1 MNHYGFGSAL
11 AIAGLFAAG
20 PLTAQISLPVDV
32 RIPMAPAPFAAAG
45 KIHLVYELHVTNF
58 GRQEMA
64 LTGVAAM
71 NAGDRTTLVEYSGEV
86 LAANLRRPGFAP
98 DAADPHKIAGG
109 ARAVVFMW
117 VSLDDAG
124 SLPWSL
130 EHRLTFE
137 SRDDDGQRVEATVD
151 TEGVE
156 PGPPA
161 VVISAPLRG
170 ANWFAFNGPD
180 NVTGH
185 RRALIPVGGRA
196 RIAQRFAID
205 WVQIVDG
212 ATHTGDRED
221 NANYHAWG
229 ADALAVADGIVVEVK
244 DSIPEN
250 VPGIDSRAVPITL
263 ETVGGNYVVLDIGDG
278 HYAFYAHLQPGSIV
292 VAPGDRVR
300 RGQVLGLV
308 GNSGNST
315 EPHLHFHVADA
326 IAPLGSEG
334 VPYVLDRF
342 MLTGRAARTGA
353 PPEMMTPQP
362 RGRELPLANMIVE
375 FR

>member
-1 MNHYGFGSAL
+1 MNYTRSVSAL
-11 AIAGLFAAG
+11 ATLVLLACSG
-20 PLTAQISLPVDV
+20 PAPAQIAAPIDV
-32 RIPMAPAPFAAAG
+32 RVPMAPAPFAADG

-58 GRQEMA
+58 GRQEVA
-64 LTGVAAM
+64 LAGVAAV
-71 NAGDRTTLVEYSGEV
+71 NAADQATLVEYRGET
-86 LAANLRRPGFAP
+86 LSANLRRPGLAP
-98 DAADPHKIAGG
+98 DVADPHRIAGG
-109 ARAVVFMW
+109 DRAVVFMW
-117 VSLDDAG
+117 VALDDAG
-124 SLPWSL
+124 SLPRSL
-130 EHRLTFE
+130 AHRLTFE
-137 SRDDDGQRVEATVD
+137 GGNAVD
-151 TEGVE
+151 VEGVE
-156 PGPPA
+156 PRAPA
-161 VVISAPLRG
+161 VEISPPLRG
-170 ANWFAFNGPD
+170 ANWFAANGPD

-205 WVQIVDG
+205 WVQLVDG
-212 ATHTGDRED
+212 ATYTGDRAD

-263 ETVGGNYVVLDIGDG
+263 ETVGGNYVVLDIGNG
-278 HYAFYAHLQPGSIV
+278 RYAFYAHLQPGSLV
-292 VAPGDRVR
+292 VAQGDRVR
-300 RGQVLGLV
+300 RGQVLGSV

-326 IAPLGSEG
+326 IAPLGAEG
-334 VPYVLDRF
+334 LPYVLDQF
-342 MLTGRAARTGA
+342 ILAGHTTGFGA
-353 PPEMMTPQP
+353 PPEMVTPQA

>member
-1 MNHYGFGSAL
+1 MLVVGRVAAVRFLPLAFLACAGSL
-11 AIAGLFAAG
+11 
-20 PLTAQISLPVDV
+20 PAQIAPPVDV
-32 RIPMAPAPFAAAG
+32 GVPIAPAPFAADG

-58 GRQEMA
+58 GRQEMT
-64 LTGVAAM
+64 LTGVAAL
-71 NAGDRTTLVEYSGEV
+71 NAADQAVLVEYRGDA
-86 LAANLRRPGFAP
+86 LDANLRRPGLAA
-98 DAADPHKIAGG
+98 DAADPRKIAAG

-117 VSLDDAG
+117 VALDDAG
-124 SLPWSL
+124 ALPWSL
-130 EHRLTFE
+130 AHRLTFE
-137 SRDDDGQRVEATVD
+137 GGGAVD
-151 TEGVE
+151 VEGVE
-156 PGPPA
+156 PRPPA
-161 VVISAPLRG
+161 VEISAPLRG
-170 ANWFAFNGPD
+170 ANWFAANGPD
-180 NVTGH
+180 NLTGH

-205 WVQIVDG
+205 WVQLIDG
-212 ATHTGDRED
+212 ATHTGDRAD

-278 HYAFYAHLQPGSIV
+278 RYAFYAHLQPGSLV

-300 RGQVLGLV
+300 RGQVLGSV

-315 EPHLHFHVADA
+315 EPRLHFHVADA
-326 IAPLGSEG
+326 IALLGSEG

-342 MLTGRAARTGA
+342 TLVGRSTGFGAA
-353 PPEMMTPQP
+353 PEMMTPQA

>member
-1 MNHYGFGSAL
+1 MAVVRLAAL
-11 AIAGLFAAG
+11 AVLACSG
-20 PLTAQISLPVDV
+20 PLPAQIAPPVDV
-32 RIPMAPAPFAAAG
+32 HVPIAPAPFAADG

-58 GRQEMA
+58 GREERT
-64 LTGVAAM
+64 LTGVAALS
-71 NAGDRTTLVEYSGEV
+71 AADQVVLVEYRGDA
-86 LAANLRRPGFAP
+86 LKANIRRPGLPP
-98 DAADPHKIAGG
+98 DAADPHKIAAGT
-109 ARAVVFMW
+109 RAVVFMW
-117 VSLDDAG
+117 VVLDDAG

-130 EHRLTFE
+130 AHRLTFE
-137 SRDDDGQRVEATVD
+137 GGEAVNV
-151 TEGVE
+151 EGVE
-156 PGPPA
+156 PRPPA
-161 VVISAPLRG
+161 VEISAPLRG
-170 ANWFAFNGPD
+170 ANWFAANGPD

-205 WVQIVDG
+205 WLQVIDG
-212 ATHTGDRED
+212 ATHTGDRAD

-263 ETVGGNYVVLDIGDG
+263 ETIGGNYVVLDIGG
-278 HYAFYAHLQPGSIV
+278 GRYAFYAHLQPGSLV

-300 RGQVLGLV
+300 RGQVLGSV

-315 EPHLHFHVADA
+315 EPHLHFHLADA
-326 IAPLGSEG
+326 IAPLGAEG
-334 VPYVLDRF
+334 IPYVLDRF
-342 MLTGRAARTGA
+342 MLIGRTTGFNA
-353 PPEMMTPQP
+353 PPEMMTPQA
-362 RGRELPLANMIVE
+362 RRRELPLLNMIVE